1 MKKAIRT
8 LFHEHEGRC
17 DYRRI
22 HALLE
27 RQGFRHDPKTV
38 LRLMDELGLKCLVRM
53 KKYRFYKGKIGTI
66 ISILLE
72 SDYKATGLN
81 QK

>member
-1 MKKAIRT
+1 
-8 LFHEHEGRC
+8 
-17 DYRRI
+17 
-22 HALLE
+22 
-27 RQGFRHDPKTV
+27 
-38 LRLMDELGLKCLVRM
+38 MDELGLKCLVRM